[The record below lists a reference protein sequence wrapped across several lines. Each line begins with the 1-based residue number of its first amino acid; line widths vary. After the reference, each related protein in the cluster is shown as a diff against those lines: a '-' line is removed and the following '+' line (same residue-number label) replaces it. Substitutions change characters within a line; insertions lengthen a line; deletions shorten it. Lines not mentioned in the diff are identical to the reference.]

1 MLQFPPFGDAL
12 DTGRARPCVSSAA
25 IPPTRRP
32 VAWVWWPVPSVRRR
46 AAGAWRPHRRPPRRK
61 MADIGLMGE
70 MFCDAGNSGTQF
82 TPAAPPRQGGWG
94 FCTIRSILSAC
105 RRRVAALMVQFP
117 RLVAPSTWGELDRAP
132 LMPQFPR
139 LVAVRPRF
147 GAVWRPKCR
156 PPRRKTPK
164 LGCRRRGGLRYGHNG
179 VKSRVLWRLVEAASF
194 RVVVCWFSACCGVMP
209 PRARRGRR
217 VLYQWTQAAVS
228 RSTARRSRQGPA

>member
-1 MLQFPPFGDAL
+1 M
-12 DTGRARPCVSSAA
+12 
-25 IPPTRRP
+25 
-32 VAWVWWPVPSVRRR
+32 
-46 AAGAWRPHRRPPRRK
+46 
-61 MADIGLMGE
+61 
-70 MFCDAGNSGTQF
+70 
-82 TPAAPPRQGGWG
+82 
-94 FCTIRSILSAC
+94 
-105 RRRVAALMVQFP
+105 
-117 RLVAPSTWGELDRAP
+117 APSTWGELDRAP

-209 PRARRGRR
+209 PRARWGRR

-228 RSTARRSRQGPA
+228 RSTSRRSRHGRVAGARLVVDQFCFVQGVQRLGQGVNPFKQKTDTQTIKHVPWLILHGCSAIAAPLTLSAHTWSSFARTPGIEGYSYPHDETIVFNVDFPAPASRKVATKPTRFVL

>member
-1 MLQFPPFGDAL
+1 M
-12 DTGRARPCVSSAA
+12 
-25 IPPTRRP
+25 
-32 VAWVWWPVPSVRRR
+32 
-46 AAGAWRPHRRPPRRK
+46 
-61 MADIGLMGE
+61 
-70 MFCDAGNSGTQF
+70 
-82 TPAAPPRQGGWG
+82 
-94 FCTIRSILSAC
+94 
-105 RRRVAALMVQFP
+105 
-117 RLVAPSTWGELDRAP
+117 APSTWGELDRAP

-209 PRARRGRR
+209 PRARWGRR

-228 RSTARRSRQGPA
+228 RSTARRSRHGRVAGARLVVDQFCFAQGVQRFGQGAIVGVTGRTHRLLPGNRRELARSTRRGIGRLGRSSARAHECLYHRGDVGRSPCSTRPGPHRHAARTRLSSPRFYASTRR

>member
-1 MLQFPPFGDAL
+1 M
-12 DTGRARPCVSSAA
+12 
-25 IPPTRRP
+25 
-32 VAWVWWPVPSVRRR
+32 
-46 AAGAWRPHRRPPRRK
+46 
-61 MADIGLMGE
+61 
-70 MFCDAGNSGTQF
+70 
-82 TPAAPPRQGGWG
+82 
-94 FCTIRSILSAC
+94 
-105 RRRVAALMVQFP
+105 
-117 RLVAPSTWGELDRAP
+117 APSTWGELDRAP

-209 PRARRGRR
+209 PRQRRGRR

-228 RSTARRSRQGPA
+228 RSTSRRLRHGRVAGARLVVDDFCFVQGVQRFGQGAIVGVTSRTHRLLPGNRRELARSTRRSIGRLGRSGTRAHECL